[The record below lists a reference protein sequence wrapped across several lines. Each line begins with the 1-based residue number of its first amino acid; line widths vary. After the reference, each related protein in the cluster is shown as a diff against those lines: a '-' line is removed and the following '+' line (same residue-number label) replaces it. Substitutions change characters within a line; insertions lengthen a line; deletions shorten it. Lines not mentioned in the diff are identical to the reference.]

1 MKINGFKIG
10 FKVVTFPPGRPA
22 NITVHWSDTSAR
34 TLRAAKLQC
43 RKQMSGNIRDAIL
56 MIGVIDEYNLGPF
69 VVSVAGNKP
78 GSSWSDYEGTK
89 VYDMIV

>member
-1 MKINGFKIG
+1 MKIRCFKVGFKLVI
-10 FKVVTFPPGRPA
+10 FRPGKPVDIQA
-22 NITVHWSDTSAR
+22 GWADSSAK
-34 TLRAAKLQC
+34 TLRAAKIDC
-43 RKQMSGNIRDAIL
+43 RKRFKGRSAETTL
-56 MIGVIDEYNLGPF
+56 LIGVMCEYNLGPF